1 MIVIADSGSSKTDW
15 RLITKEGISAEAQ
28 TSGLNPLILSEADFK
43 NVLQNSDLTAW
54 PADSIEKVYFYGA
67 GITSFKL
74 QEKIA
79 EWLQPTFNKANIM
92 ANSDLLGAA
101 RAIYGSEGGI
111 VGIIG
116 TGSNS
121 GYFNGSEIEKRIPP
135 LGYMLGDEG
144 SGNALGKRLV
154 VTFLRDELPGTLAN
168 EFKSFYPDYKDL
180 LNNIYKS
187 NQPARLLASFVPFI
201 HQHQEN
207 SFIGQFVHDEF
218 VKYFRLMSKYENIAR
233 VGLVG
238 SVAHYFSNTLH
249 QVAEKA
255 GIKIYKISKSPI
267 DSLTLY
273 HTQNYHESN

>member
-15 RLITKEGISAEAQ
+15 RLITKDGVGAEVQ
-28 TSGLNPLILSEADFK
+28 TSGLNPLILSETDFK
-43 NVLQNSDLTAW
+43 KELQNSELKGW
-54 PADSIEKVYFYGA
+54 PKDSIEKVFFYGS
-67 GITSFKL
+67 GITDIKV
-74 QEKIA
+74 QENVA
-79 EWLQPTFNKANIM
+79 NWLSTIFTKADIM

-101 RAIYGSEGGI
+101 RAIYGTEEGI
-111 VGIIG
+111 IGIIG

-121 GYFNGSEIEKRIPP
+121 GYFNGSEIEQTIPA

-154 VTFLRDELPGTLAN
+154 VAFKRDELPSTLTKAF
-168 EFKSFYPDYKDL
+168 ESFYPDFDDL

-201 HQHQEN
+201 HQYQED
-207 SFIGQFVHDEF
+207 SCIRQLVQDEF
-218 VKYFRLMSKYENIAR
+218 VKYFSLMSKYENISR

-249 QVAEKA
+249 QVAEEA
-255 GIKIYKISKSPI
+255 GIKIYKILKLPI
-267 DSLTLY
+267 DSLTLH